1 MPDPEQEP
9 ASHQRS
15 PVDVLHLVVAALAFL
30 ACLTLAVGAENT
42 MVGIEADLLR
52 LVDRLP
58 SGLADFLVGL
68 VQLVA
73 LVTPLVAVAVV
84 LVLRRFRLAALV
96 ITVPL
101 VAAVL
106 EALLASGLDRLQL
119 PCWPRPWPSS
129 PGSPGPPSPARPGSA
144 GRRRAPLWPARG

>member
-1 MPDPEQEP
+1 DRQP
-9 ASHQRS
+9 APYHRS
-15 PVDVLHLVVAALAFL
+15 PVDVLRLVVAALAFL

-42 MVGIEADLLR
+42 MLGVEADLLR

-68 VQLVA
+68 VPLVA
-73 LVTPLVAVAVV
+73 VVTPLVVVAVV

-96 ITVPL
+96 IAVPL

-119 PCWPRPWPSS
+119 PLLEQALAEQSWVA
-129 PGSPGPPSPARPGSA
+129 GAAFPSPAWICGAAAARPG
-144 GRRRAPLWPARG
+144 GR